1 MAIDL
6 SAIKKTSGLKP
17 PSMIVFGSAGVG
29 KTTFAAAAPNPI
41 FLQTEAG
48 EGALELS
55 AFPLLKSYDELIE
68 AITALIEHDHD
79 YETLVLDSLDH
90 LEPLIW
96 KKVCQVEGKKS
107 IEEFGYGKGYVFALD
122 YWREFLAAINSLR
135 MHKNM
140 SLILIAHTH
149 IRAYNSPDTESYDR
163 YEIKLHAKASGLIQE
178 SVDSVLF
185 AKHKIITKK
194 KTKDLTRR
202 ECAVSAL
209 ASACSAP
216 QKRLGTSQ
224 RIDTACLM
232 RSTSL
237 GQPSNKQSLT
247 QQVRRSKNGDT
258 KFSSR

>member
-29 KTTFAAAAPNPI
+29 KTTFAAAAPNPV

-55 AFPLLKSYDELIE
+55 AFPLIKTYDELIE
-68 AITALIEHDHD
+68 AITALIEHEHD
-79 YETLVLDSLDH
+79 YGTLVLDSLDH

-135 MHKNM
+135 HHKNM
-140 SLILIAHTH
+140 SLILLAHTH
-149 IRAYNSPDTESYDR
+149 IRSYNSPDTESYDR

-194 KTKDLTRR
+194 EDKGFNQTRVRGISTGERVLCTTETPGYIAKNRYGLPDEIDLTWAAF
-202 ECAVSAL
+202 EQAITTA
-209 ASACSAP
+209 
-216 QKRLGTSQ
+216 TS
-224 RIDTACLM
+224 
-232 RSTSL
+232 
-237 GQPSNKQSLT
+237 KE
-247 QQVRRSKNGDT
+247 K
-258 KFSSR
+258 

>member
-1 MAIDL
+1 VAIDL

-29 KTTFAAAAPNPI
+29 KTTFAAAAPNPV

-55 AFPLLKSYDELIE
+55 AFPLIKTYDELIE
-68 AITALIEHDHD
+68 AITALIEHEHD
-79 YETLVLDSLDH
+79 YGTLVLDSLDH

-135 MHKNM
+135 HHKNM
-140 SLILIAHTH
+140 SLILLAHTH

-194 KTKDLTRR
+194 EDKGFNQTRVRGISTGERVLCTTETPGYIAKNRYGLPDQIDLTWAAF
-202 ECAVSAL
+202 EQAITTA
-209 ASACSAP
+209 
-216 QKRLGTSQ
+216 TS
-224 RIDTACLM
+224 
-232 RSTSL
+232 
-237 GQPSNKQSLT
+237 KE
-247 QQVRRSKNGDT
+247 K
-258 KFSSR
+258 

>member
-29 KTTFAAAAPNPI
+29 KTTFAAAAPNPV

-55 AFPLLKSYDELIE
+55 AFPLIKTYDELIE

-96 KKVCQVEGKKS
+96 KKVCLMEGKKS

-135 MHKNM
+135 HHKNM
-140 SLILIAHTH
+140 SLILLAHTH
-149 IRAYNSPDTESYDR
+149 IRGYNSPDTESYDR

-194 KTKDLTRR
+194 EDKGFNQTRVRGISTGERVLCTTETPGYIAKNRYGLPDEIDLTWAAF
-202 ECAVSAL
+202 EQAITTA
-209 ASACSAP
+209 
-216 QKRLGTSQ
+216 TS
-224 RIDTACLM
+224 
-232 RSTSL
+232 
-237 GQPSNKQSLT
+237 KE
-247 QQVRRSKNGDT
+247 K
-258 KFSSR
+258 

>member
-29 KTTFAAAAPNPI
+29 KTTFAAAAPNPV

-55 AFPLLKSYDELIE
+55 AFPLIKTYDELIE

-135 MHKNM
+135 HHKNM
-140 SLILIAHTH
+140 SLILLAHTH
-149 IRAYNSPDTESYDR
+149 IRGYNSPDTESYDR

-194 KTKDLTRR
+194 EDKGFNQTRVRGISTGERVLCTTETPGYIAKNRYGLPDEIDLTWAAF
-202 ECAVSAL
+202 EQAITTA
-209 ASACSAP
+209 
-216 QKRLGTSQ
+216 TS
-224 RIDTACLM
+224 
-232 RSTSL
+232 
-237 GQPSNKQSLT
+237 KE
-247 QQVRRSKNGDT
+247 K
-258 KFSSR
+258 

>member
-29 KTTFAAAAPNPI
+29 KTTFAAAAPNPV

-55 AFPLLKSYDELIE
+55 AFPLIKTYDELIE
-68 AITALIEHDHD
+68 AITALIEHEHD

-96 KKVCQVEGKKS
+96 RKVCLVEGKKS

-122 YWREFLAAINSLR
+122 YWREFLAAISSLR
-135 MHKNM
+135 HHKNM
-140 SLILIAHTH
+140 SLILLAHTH

-194 KTKDLTRR
+194 EDKGFNQTRVRGISTGERVLCTTETPGYIAKNRYGLPDEIDLTWAAF
-202 ECAVSAL
+202 EQAITTA
-209 ASACSAP
+209 
-216 QKRLGTSQ
+216 TS
-224 RIDTACLM
+224 
-232 RSTSL
+232 
-237 GQPSNKQSLT
+237 KE
-247 QQVRRSKNGDT
+247 K
-258 KFSSR
+258 